1 MWCCRDKLLFAYFK
15 NFSENLVS
23 ATEFC
28 RCNKSHKE
36 ICCCKVLCYLMPD
49 CYSTQVTCFFGMKCC
64 LVCSNS
70 IKFSPTVLLTIQF
83 RLLANTFWDMNQGWC
98 WKIHDVWTYLIS
110 PLSPPQ
116 NWRDGRGAHQNVIS
130 ASTGAAKTVG
140 KVIPELHEWKA
151 DWYGILCSCS
161 RCLCG
166 GSYLQTQEGGKALP
180 HCMLNCQHFWF
191 CCVDY
196 LHVVWHQSE
205 HFFKYFISP
214 QWPIPK
220 LMNYS
225 WTSIWYVTTY

>member
-110 PLSPPQ
+110 PLFPPQ

-130 ASTGAAKTVG
+130 ASTGAAKAVG
-140 KVIPELHEWKA
+140 KVIPELNGKLTGMAFRVPVPDVSIVDLTCRLKKGVRH
-151 DWYGILCSCS
+151 
-161 RCLCG
+161 CLIVCWTV
-166 GSYLQTQEGGKALP
+166 ST
-180 HCMLNCQHFWF
+180 F
-191 CCVDY
+191 C
-196 LHVVWHQSE
+196 
-205 HFFKYFISP
+205 FIVL
-214 QWPIPK
+214 I
-220 LMNYS
+220 
-225 WTSIWYVTTY
+225 TYM